1 MRGTAFTVSYVALW
15 GLVGVLAF
23 AVVVLLRQIGVLHA
37 RLTPMGT
44 HFGGEGPPLEAPAPP
59 VPGLLFDGAPLT
71 LMSFSSPTCVLC
83 QQLRPSLDALRRQ
96 YREIHVECIDLAS
109 ASGDAT
115 FAAYGVRSTPYF
127 VTVDRD
133 GIVRGRGIANS
144 LEQLEEL
151 VRESRMA

>member
-37 RLTPMGT
+37 RLAPMGT
-44 HFGGEGPPLEAPAPP
+44 HFGGEGPPLEAAAPP
-59 VPGLLFDGAPLT
+59 VPGWLFDGAPLT

-83 QQLRPSLDALRRQ
+83 QQLRPSLDALARQ

>member
-37 RLTPMGT
+37 RLAPMGT

-83 QQLRPSLDALRRQ
+83 QQLRPSLDALARQ